1 MHDSQFV
8 GKHFEAKPLLKSDK
22 NFEDENRTL

>member
-1 MHDSQFV
+1 MHDPQFV
-8 GKHFEAKPLLKSDK
+8 TKHFKAKPVLKSDK